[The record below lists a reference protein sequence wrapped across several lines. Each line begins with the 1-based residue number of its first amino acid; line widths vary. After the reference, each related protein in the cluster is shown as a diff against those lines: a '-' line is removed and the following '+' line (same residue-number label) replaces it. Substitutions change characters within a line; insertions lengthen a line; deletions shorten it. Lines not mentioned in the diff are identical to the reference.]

1 MSFINRLTKR
11 KRIEAMVRTSIENAE
26 AANHYLTTSGLGIID
41 IVNSFTELWPSTY
54 FNTADD
60 RKIAGLVLAYMM
72 EISEIDIDETNE
84 QGYQLLR
91 FTIEVAASEF
101 RDNAPY
107 TFDHLHRRMLHESHL
122 NQLKDNCSTLATKQE
137 KGGICPIPP

>member
-1 MSFINRLTKR
+1 MKN
-11 KRIEAMVRTSIENAE
+11 SIENAE
-26 AANHYLTTSGLGIID
+26 AANHYLSTSGLGIMD

-72 EISEIDIDETNE
+72 EISEIDIDDTNE
-84 QGYQLLR
+84 HGYELLK
-91 FTIEVAASEF
+91 FTLGVAATEF

-107 TFDHLHRRMLHESHL
+107 TFEHIHRQILHESHL
-122 NQLKDNCSTLATKQE
+122 EQLKGT
-137 KGGICPIPP
+137 